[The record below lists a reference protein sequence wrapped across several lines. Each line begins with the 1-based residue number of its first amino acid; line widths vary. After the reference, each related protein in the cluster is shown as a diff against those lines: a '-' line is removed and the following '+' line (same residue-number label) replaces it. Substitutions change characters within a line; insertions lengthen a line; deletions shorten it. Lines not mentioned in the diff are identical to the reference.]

1 MALAKTARP
10 ALASTLV
17 RPRLFRRLDR
27 ALAGPAT
34 WVWGPPGAG
43 KTTLVAS
50 YVVARRLRGLWYQ
63 IDEADADVATFFYY
77 LGPSCAAAP
86 PTAPAP
92 HP

>member
-1 MALAKTARP
+1 MAYAKTIRP
-10 ALASTLV
+10 TVAGTVV
-17 RPRLFRRLDR
+17 RQRLFRQLDR
-27 ALAGPAT
+27 ARVRPVT

-50 YVVARRLRGLWYQ
+50 YLAARPVRSLWYQ
-63 IDEADADVATFFYY
+63 VDGGDADVATFFYY